1 MNQKKTTALLLGL
14 TMSLTGTAFA
24 APTNQAQDL
33 DSRIAALEQQQ
44 DNLEKELK
52 ELRHQ
57 NSQLKNQTRSQKKQL
72 SGLSKSVKNELDRVQ
87 ISGFGRVSWD
97 NDNIKGYTDRN
108 DNRRFYLD
116 LKGKFKVNDDWNFNF
131 ESETNPRYAKYVDA
145 GGNYKSHNGH
155 DDEDGT
161 IQRVW
166 AEGKV
171 GQVNFDIGR
180 RWRGLGFQNVLLG
193 NETDGAVL
201 STPIPG
207 SKLSASL
214 FHLSPTDKGYD
225 FNVTG
230 VGIQGQV
237 NSKLQINA
245 AIAKLNIGNHDAMG
259 TNYYSP
265 ETTVT
270 IKDGTFKAGY
280 AGANNVVSYGGATGN
295 ATTGFTQMG
304 AEGNPMEMEWTK
316 QEVQKDSDPSWNQHH
331 LSSNYAHTNQMT
343 VKNIKFDGQGT
354 YSYIGTQDGSFN
366 ASGATLT
373 GTQEVTVGYPSIP
386 NTAGR
391 YGFVLSAM
399 WNPMKNIFLIGDYA
413 RTNGQDYTVGE
424 WGANGY
430 TETKYDKHDCTALR
444 LNYRWSNIN
453 DPGSFQLYARWYNYA
468 KNINNLVG
476 IFGDKEWGALQP
488 GSKGWIFGFKY
499 VPAKNIEWE
508 TFYEYATAQN
518 TLYGHKNE
526 TYHRNFLRTMVDY
539 HF

>member
-24 APTNQAQDL
+24 APTDQAQDI

-44 DNLEKELK
+44 SNLEKEIK

-57 NSQLKNQTRSQKKQL
+57 NSQLKNQTHSQEKQL
-72 SGLSKSVKNELDRVQ
+72 NGLSKSVKSELDRVQ

-131 ESETNPRYAKYVDA
+131 ESETNPRYANYVDA
-145 GGNYKSHNGH
+145 NGTLKSHNGH
-155 DDEDGT
+155 DDEDGA

-166 AEGKV
+166 VEGKTGV
-171 GQVNFDIGR
+171 VNYDIGR
-180 RWRGLGFQNVLLG
+180 RWRGLGFQNILLG
-193 NETDGAVL
+193 NETDGAVI
-201 STPIPG
+201 STAIPK
-207 SKLSASL
+207 SKLTANAFYL
-214 FHLSPTDKGYD
+214 TPTDKGYD
-225 FNVTG
+225 FSVYG
-230 VGIQGQV
+230 AGAQGQV
-237 NSKLQINA
+237 GHGLQISA
-245 AIAKLNIGNHDAMG
+245 AIAKLNIGKHESMG
-259 TNYYSP
+259 QD
-265 ETTVT
+265 V
-270 IKDGTFKAGY
+270 Y
-280 AGANNVVSYGGATGN
+280 AS
-295 ATTGFTQMG
+295 
-304 AEGNPMEMEWTK
+304 E
-316 QEVQKDSDPSWNQHH
+316 PSEY
-331 LSSNYAHTNQMT
+331 L
-343 VKNIKFDGQGT
+343 
-354 YSYIGTQDGSFN
+354 
-366 ASGATLT
+366 
-373 GTQEVTVGYPSIP
+373 
-386 NTAGR
+386 NTAGSL
-391 YGFVLSAM
+391 GFVLSAM

-468 KNINNLVG
+468 RNKNYLVG

-488 GSKGWIFGFKY
+488 GSKGWILGFKY

-508 TFYEYATAQN
+508 TFYEMATAQN

-526 TYHRNFLRTMVDY
+526 TYHRNFVSTMVDY

>member
-24 APTNQAQDL
+24 APTDQAQDI

-44 DNLEKELK
+44 SNLEKEIK

-72 SGLSKSVKNELDRVQ
+72 SGLSKSVKSELDRVH

-131 ESETNPRYAKYVDA
+131 ESETNPRYANYVMAD
-145 GGNYKSHNGH
+145 GTLKSHNGH
-155 DDEDGT
+155 DDEDGV

-166 AEGKV
+166 AEGKTGV
-171 GQVNFDIGR
+171 VNYDIGR
-180 RWRGLGFQNVLLG
+180 RWRGLGFQNILLG
-193 NETDGAVL
+193 NETDGAVI
-201 STPIPG
+201 STAIPK
-207 SKLSASL
+207 SKLTANAFYL
-214 FHLSPTDKGYD
+214 TPTDKGYD
-225 FNVTG
+225 FSVYGAG
-230 VGIQGQV
+230 VQGQV
-237 NSKLQINA
+237 GHGLQISA
-245 AIAKLNIGNHDAMG
+245 AIAKLNIGKHESMG
-259 TNYYSP
+259 QN
-265 ETTVT
+265 V
-270 IKDGTFKAGY
+270 Y
-280 AGANNVVSYGGATGN
+280 AS
-295 ATTGFTQMG
+295 
-304 AEGNPMEMEWTK
+304 E
-316 QEVQKDSDPSWNQHH
+316 PSEY
-331 LSSNYAHTNQMT
+331 L
-343 VKNIKFDGQGT
+343 
-354 YSYIGTQDGSFN
+354 
-366 ASGATLT
+366 
-373 GTQEVTVGYPSIP
+373 
-386 NTAGR
+386 NTAGSL
-391 YGFVLSAM
+391 GFVLSAM

-468 KNINNLVG
+468 RNINNLVG

-488 GSKGWIFGFKY
+488 GSKGWILGFKY

-508 TFYEYATAQN
+508 TFYEMATAQN

-526 TYHRNFLRTMVDY
+526 TYHRNFVRTMVDY

>member
-24 APTNQAQDL
+24 APTDQAQDI

-44 DNLEKELK
+44 SNLEKEIK

-57 NSQLKNQTRSQKKQL
+57 NSQLKNQTHSQEKQL
-72 SGLSKSVKNELDRVQ
+72 NGLSKSVKSELDRVQ

-131 ESETNPRYAKYVDA
+131 ESETNPRYANYVDA
-145 GGNYKSHNGH
+145 NGTLKSHNGH
-155 DDEDGT
+155 DDEDGA

-166 AEGKV
+166 VEGKTGV
-171 GQVNFDIGR
+171 VNYDIGR

-193 NETDGAVL
+193 NETDGAVI
-201 STPIPG
+201 STAIPK
-207 SKLSASL
+207 SKLTANAFYL
-214 FHLSPTDKGYD
+214 TPTDKGYD
-225 FNVTG
+225 FSVYG
-230 VGIQGQV
+230 AGAQGQV
-237 NSKLQINA
+237 GHGLQISA
-245 AIAKLNIGNHDAMG
+245 AIAKLNIGKHESMG
-259 TNYYSP
+259 QD
-265 ETTVT
+265 V
-270 IKDGTFKAGY
+270 Y
-280 AGANNVVSYGGATGN
+280 AS
-295 ATTGFTQMG
+295 
-304 AEGNPMEMEWTK
+304 E
-316 QEVQKDSDPSWNQHH
+316 PSEY
-331 LSSNYAHTNQMT
+331 L
-343 VKNIKFDGQGT
+343 
-354 YSYIGTQDGSFN
+354 
-366 ASGATLT
+366 
-373 GTQEVTVGYPSIP
+373 
-386 NTAGR
+386 NTAGSL
-391 YGFVLSAM
+391 GFVLSAM

-468 KNINNLVG
+468 RNINNLVG

-488 GSKGWIFGFKY
+488 GSKGWILGFKY

-508 TFYEYATAQN
+508 TFYEMATAQN

-526 TYHRNFLRTMVDY
+526 TYHRNFVSTMVDY

>member
-24 APTNQAQDL
+24 APTDQAQDI

-44 DNLEKELK
+44 SNLEKEIK

-72 SGLSKSVKNELDRVQ
+72 SGLSKSVKSELDRVQ

-97 NDNIKGYTDRN
+97 NDNIKGYIDRN

-131 ESETNPRYAKYVDA
+131 ESETNPRYANYVMAD
-145 GGNYKSHNGH
+145 GTLKSHNGH
-155 DDEDGT
+155 DDEDGV

-166 AEGKV
+166 AEGKTGV
-171 GQVNFDIGR
+171 VNYDIGR
-180 RWRGLGFQNVLLG
+180 RWRGLGFQNILLG
-193 NETDGAVL
+193 NETDGAVI
-201 STPIPG
+201 STAIPK
-207 SKLSASL
+207 SKLTANAFYL
-214 FHLSPTDKGYD
+214 TPTDKGYD
-225 FNVTG
+225 FSVYG
-230 VGIQGQV
+230 AGAQGQV
-237 NSKLQINA
+237 GHGLQISA
-245 AIAKLNIGNHDAMG
+245 AIAKLNIGKHESMG
-259 TNYYSP
+259 Q
-265 ETTVT
+265 
-270 IKDGTFKAGY
+270 
-280 AGANNVVSYGGATGN
+280 NVYD
-295 ATTGFTQMG
+295 
-304 AEGNPMEMEWTK
+304 TK
-316 QEVQKDSDPSWNQHH
+316 PSE
-331 LSSNYAHTNQMT
+331 YR
-343 VKNIKFDGQGT
+343 
-354 YSYIGTQDGSFN
+354 
-366 ASGATLT
+366 
-373 GTQEVTVGYPSIP
+373 
-386 NTAGR
+386 NTAGSL
-391 YGFVLSAM
+391 GFVLSAM

-468 KNINNLVG
+468 RNINNLVG

-488 GSKGWIFGFKY
+488 GSKGWILGFKY

-508 TFYEYATAQN
+508 TFYEMATAQN

-526 TYHRNFLRTMVDY
+526 TYHRNFVRTMVDY

>member
-24 APTNQAQDL
+24 APTDQAQDI

-44 DNLEKELK
+44 SNLEKEIK

-57 NSQLKNQTRSQKKQL
+57 NSQLKNQTHSQEKQL
-72 SGLSKSVKNELDRVQ
+72 NGLSKSVKSELDRVQ

-131 ESETNPRYAKYVDA
+131 ESETNPRYANYVDA
-145 GGNYKSHNGH
+145 NGTLKSHNGH
-155 DDEDGT
+155 DDEDGA

-166 AEGKV
+166 VEGKTGV
-171 GQVNFDIGR
+171 VNYDIGR

-193 NETDGAVL
+193 NETDGAVI
-201 STPIPG
+201 STAIPK
-207 SKLSASL
+207 SKLTANAFYL
-214 FHLSPTDKGYD
+214 TPTDKGYD
-225 FNVTG
+225 FSVYGAG
-230 VGIQGQV
+230 VQGQV
-237 NSKLQINA
+237 GHGLQISA
-245 AIAKLNIGNHDAMG
+245 AIAKLNIGKHESMG
-259 TNYYSP
+259 QD
-265 ETTVT
+265 V
-270 IKDGTFKAGY
+270 Y
-280 AGANNVVSYGGATGN
+280 AS
-295 ATTGFTQMG
+295 
-304 AEGNPMEMEWTK
+304 E
-316 QEVQKDSDPSWNQHH
+316 PSEY
-331 LSSNYAHTNQMT
+331 L
-343 VKNIKFDGQGT
+343 
-354 YSYIGTQDGSFN
+354 
-366 ASGATLT
+366 
-373 GTQEVTVGYPSIP
+373 
-386 NTAGR
+386 NTAGSL
-391 YGFVLSAM
+391 GFVLSAM

-468 KNINNLVG
+468 RNINNLVG

-488 GSKGWIFGFKY
+488 GSKGWILGFKY
-499 VPAKNIEWE
+499 VPGQE
-508 TFYEYATAQN
+508 
-518 TLYGHKNE
+518 
-526 TYHRNFLRTMVDY
+526 HRVGDVL
-539 HF
+539 

>member
-24 APTNQAQDL
+24 APTDQAQDI

-44 DNLEKELK
+44 SNLEKEIK

-72 SGLSKSVKNELDRVQ
+72 SGLSKSVKSELDRVH

-97 NDNIKGYTDRN
+97 NDNIKGYIDRN

-131 ESETNPRYAKYVDA
+131 ESETNPRYANYVMAD
-145 GGNYKSHNGH
+145 GTLKSHNGH
-155 DDEDGT
+155 DDEDGV

-166 AEGKV
+166 AEGKTGV
-171 GQVNFDIGR
+171 VNYDIGR
-180 RWRGLGFQNVLLG
+180 RWRGLGFQNILLG
-193 NETDGAVL
+193 NETDGAVI
-201 STPIPG
+201 STAIPK
-207 SKLSASL
+207 SKLTANAFYL
-214 FHLSPTDKGYD
+214 TPTDKGYD
-225 FNVTG
+225 FSVYG
-230 VGIQGQV
+230 AGAQGQV
-237 NSKLQINA
+237 GHGLQISA
-245 AIAKLNIGNHDAMG
+245 AIAKLNIGKHESMG
-259 TNYYSP
+259 Q
-265 ETTVT
+265 
-270 IKDGTFKAGY
+270 
-280 AGANNVVSYGGATGN
+280 NVYD
-295 ATTGFTQMG
+295 
-304 AEGNPMEMEWTK
+304 TK
-316 QEVQKDSDPSWNQHH
+316 PSE
-331 LSSNYAHTNQMT
+331 YR
-343 VKNIKFDGQGT
+343 
-354 YSYIGTQDGSFN
+354 
-366 ASGATLT
+366 
-373 GTQEVTVGYPSIP
+373 
-386 NTAGR
+386 NTAGSL
-391 YGFVLSAM
+391 GFVLSAM

-468 KNINNLVG
+468 RNINNLVG

-488 GSKGWIFGFKY
+488 GSKGWILGFKY

-508 TFYEYATAQN
+508 TFYEMATAQN

-526 TYHRNFLRTMVDY
+526 TYHRNFVRTMVDY

>member
-24 APTNQAQDL
+24 APTDQAQDI

-44 DNLEKELK
+44 SNLEKEIK

-57 NSQLKNQTRSQKKQL
+57 NSQLKNQTHSQEKQL
-72 SGLSKSVKNELDRVQ
+72 NGLSKSVKSELDRVQ

-131 ESETNPRYAKYVDA
+131 ESETNPRYANYVDA
-145 GGNYKSHNGH
+145 NGTLKSHNGH
-155 DDEDGT
+155 DDEDGA

-166 AEGKV
+166 VEGKTGV
-171 GQVNFDIGR
+171 VNYDIGR
-180 RWRGLGFQNVLLG
+180 RWRGLGFQNILLG
-193 NETDGAVL
+193 NETDGAVI
-201 STPIPG
+201 STAIPK
-207 SKLSASL
+207 SKLTANAFYL
-214 FHLSPTDKGYD
+214 TPTDKGYD
-225 FNVTG
+225 FSVYG
-230 VGIQGQV
+230 AGAQGQV
-237 NSKLQINA
+237 GHGLQISA
-245 AIAKLNIGNHDAMG
+245 AIAKLNIGKHESMG
-259 TNYYSP
+259 QD
-265 ETTVT
+265 V
-270 IKDGTFKAGY
+270 Y
-280 AGANNVVSYGGATGN
+280 AS
-295 ATTGFTQMG
+295 
-304 AEGNPMEMEWTK
+304 E
-316 QEVQKDSDPSWNQHH
+316 PSEY
-331 LSSNYAHTNQMT
+331 L
-343 VKNIKFDGQGT
+343 
-354 YSYIGTQDGSFN
+354 
-366 ASGATLT
+366 
-373 GTQEVTVGYPSIP
+373 
-386 NTAGR
+386 NTAGSL
-391 YGFVLSAM
+391 GFVLSAM

-468 KNINNLVG
+468 RNINNLVG

-488 GSKGWIFGFKY
+488 GSKGWILGFKY

-508 TFYEYATAQN
+508 TFYEMATAQN

-526 TYHRNFLRTMVDY
+526 TYHRNFVSTMVDY

>member
-1 MNQKKTTALLLGL
+1 MMKKEKTAALLLGI
-14 TMSLTGTAFA
+14 TMNLTGTALA
-24 APTNQAQDL
+24 APADTAQDI

-44 DNLEKELK
+44 SNLEKEIK

-57 NSQLKNQTRSQKKQL
+57 NSQLKNQERSQKKQL
-72 SGLSKSVKNELDRVQ
+72 NGLSKSVKSEMDRIK

-131 ESETNPRYAKYVDA
+131 ESETNPRYANYVMAD
-145 GGNYKSHNGH
+145 GTLKSHSGH

-166 AEGKV
+166 AEGKTGV
-171 GQVNFDIGR
+171 VNYDIGR
-180 RWRGLGFQNVLLG
+180 RWRGLGFQNVLFG
-193 NETDGAVL
+193 NESDGVIV
-201 STPIPG
+201 STAIPK
-207 SKLSASL
+207 SKLTANAFYL
-214 FHLSPTDKGYD
+214 TPTDKGYN
-225 FNVTG
+225 FSIYGAG
-230 VGIQGQV
+230 VQGQV
-237 NSKLQINA
+237 GHGLQINA
-245 AIAKLNIGNHDAMG
+245 AIAKLNIGKHESMG
-259 TNYYSP
+259 QNVYD
-265 ETTVT
+265 TTKTFKVEGVNAT
-270 IKDGTFKAGY
+270 IKDLHGTLKGGGDFRWYGSKSGDS
-280 AGANNVVSYGGATGN
+280 SYGDFN
-295 ATTGFTQMG
+295 SEPGFSIYYTPG
-304 AEGNPMEMEWTK
+304 
-316 QEVQKDSDPSWNQHH
+316 
-331 LSSNYAHTNQMT
+331 LSGKIDAS
-343 VKNIKFDGQGT
+343 GT
-354 YSYIGTQDGSFN
+354 YT
-366 ASGATLT
+366 
-373 GTQEVTVGYPSIP
+373 VTETPSELP
-386 NTAGR
+386 NTAGNL
-391 YGFVLSAM
+391 GFVLSAM

-468 KNINNLVG
+468 RNINNLVG

-488 GSKGWIFGFKY
+488 GSKGWILGFKY

-508 TFYEYATAQN
+508 TFYEMATAQN

-526 TYHRNFLRTMVDY
+526 TYHRNFVRTMVDY

>member
-24 APTNQAQDL
+24 APTDQAQDI

-44 DNLEKELK
+44 NNLEKELK

-108 DNRRFYLD
+108 DNRRFHLD

-131 ESETNPRYAKYVDA
+131 ESETNPRYANYVMAD
-145 GGNYKSHNGH
+145 GTLKSHNGH
-155 DDEDGT
+155 DDEDGA

-166 AEGKV
+166 AEGKT
-171 GQVNFDIGR
+171 GKVNYDIGR

-193 NETDGAVL
+193 NETDGAVI
-201 STPIPG
+201 STAIPK
-207 SKLSASL
+207 SKLTANAFYL
-214 FHLSPTDKGYD
+214 TPTDKGYN
-225 FNVTG
+225 FSVYGAG
-230 VGIQGQV
+230 VQGQIGHG
-237 NSKLQINA
+237 LQINA
-245 AIAKLNIGNHDAMG
+245 AIAKLNIGKHESMGQNVYDTTKTFKVEG
-259 TNYYSP
+259 TNA
-265 ETTVT
+265 T
-270 IKDGTFKAGY
+270 IKDLSGTIKGGGDFTWYGGQAGDK
-280 AGANNVVSYGGATGN
+280 SYGEFN
-295 ATTGFTQMG
+295 
-304 AEGNPMEMEWTK
+304 
-316 QEVQKDSDPSWNQHH
+316 SDPGFSIYYTPG
-331 LSSNYAHTNQMT
+331 LSGT
-343 VKNIKFDGQGT
+343 VD
-354 YSYIGTQDGSFN
+354 
-366 ASGATLT
+366 ASGKYT
-373 GTQEVTVGYPSIP
+373 VTETPSELP
-386 NTAGR
+386 NTAGNL
-391 YGFVLSAM
+391 GFVLSAM

-413 RTNGQDYTVGE
+413 RTNAPSYTVGE

-430 TETKYDKHDCTALR
+430 QETKYDKNSCTALR

-468 KNINNLVG
+468 RNINNLVG

-508 TFYEYATAQN
+508 TFYEYANAQN
-518 TLYGHKNE
+518 TLYGHKGE

>member
-14 TMSLTGTAFA
+14 TMSLTGTTFA
-24 APTNQAQDL
+24 APTDQAQDI
-33 DSRIAALEQQQ
+33 DSRIAALEQPQS
-44 DNLEKELK
+44 NLEKEIK

-57 NSQLKNQTRSQKKQL
+57 NSQLKNQTHSQEKQL
-72 SGLSKSVKNELDRVQ
+72 NGLSKSVKSELDRVQ

-131 ESETNPRYAKYVDA
+131 ESETNPRYANYVMAD
-145 GGNYKSHNGH
+145 GTLKSHNGH
-155 DDEDGT
+155 DDEDGA

-166 AEGKV
+166 VEGKTGV
-171 GQVNFDIGR
+171 VNYDIGR
-180 RWRGLGFQNVLLG
+180 RWRGLGFQNILLG
-193 NETDGAVL
+193 NETDGAVI
-201 STPIPG
+201 STAIPK
-207 SKLSASL
+207 SKLTANAFYL
-214 FHLSPTDKGYD
+214 TPTDKGYD
-225 FNVTG
+225 FSVYGAG
-230 VGIQGQV
+230 VQGQV
-237 NSKLQINA
+237 GHGLQISA
-245 AIAKLNIGNHDAMG
+245 AIAKLNIGKHESMG
-259 TNYYSP
+259 QD
-265 ETTVT
+265 V
-270 IKDGTFKAGY
+270 Y
-280 AGANNVVSYGGATGN
+280 AS
-295 ATTGFTQMG
+295 
-304 AEGNPMEMEWTK
+304 E
-316 QEVQKDSDPSWNQHH
+316 PSEY
-331 LSSNYAHTNQMT
+331 L
-343 VKNIKFDGQGT
+343 
-354 YSYIGTQDGSFN
+354 
-366 ASGATLT
+366 
-373 GTQEVTVGYPSIP
+373 
-386 NTAGR
+386 NTAGSL
-391 YGFVLSAM
+391 GFVLSAM

-468 KNINNLVG
+468 RNINNLVG

-488 GSKGWIFGFKY
+488 GSKGWILGFKY

-508 TFYEYATAQN
+508 TFYEMATAQN

-526 TYHRNFLRTMVDY
+526 TYHRNFVRTMVDY

>member
-24 APTNQAQDL
+24 APTDQAQDI

-44 DNLEKELK
+44 SNLEKEIK

-57 NSQLKNQTRSQKKQL
+57 NSQLKNQTHSQEKQL
-72 SGLSKSVKNELDRVQ
+72 NGLSKSVKSELDRVQ

-131 ESETNPRYAKYVDA
+131 ESETNPRYANYVMAD
-145 GGNYKSHNGH
+145 GTLKSHNGH
-155 DDEDGT
+155 DDEDGA

-166 AEGKV
+166 AEGKMGV
-171 GQVNFDIGR
+171 VNYDIGR

-193 NETDGAVL
+193 NETDGAVI
-201 STPIPG
+201 STAIPK
-207 SKLSASL
+207 SKLTANAFYL
-214 FHLSPTDKGYD
+214 TPTDKGYD
-225 FNVTG
+225 FSVFGAG
-230 VGIQGQV
+230 VQGQV
-237 NSKLQINA
+237 GHGLQISA
-245 AIAKLNIGNHDAMG
+245 AIAKLNIGKHESMG
-259 TNYYSP
+259 QNVYD
-265 ETTVT
+265 TTKTFKVEGTDVT
-270 IKDGTFKAGY
+270 IKDLSGTIKGGGDFKFKDGK
-280 AGANNVVSYGGATGN
+280 GEFNP
-295 ATTGFTQMG
+295 GFSIDYTPG
-304 AEGNPMEMEWTK
+304 
-316 QEVQKDSDPSWNQHH
+316 
-331 LSSNYAHTNQMT
+331 LSGKIDAS
-343 VKNIKFDGQGT
+343 GT
-354 YSYIGTQDGSFN
+354 YT
-366 ASGATLT
+366 
-373 GTQEVTVGYPSIP
+373 VTETPSEYR
-386 NTAGR
+386 NTAGSL
-391 YGFVLSAM
+391 GFVLSAM

-453 DPGSFQLYARWYNYA
+453 APGSFQLYARWYNYA
-468 KNINNLVG
+468 RNINNLVG

-488 GSKGWIFGFKY
+488 GSKGWILGFKY

-508 TFYEYATAQN
+508 TFYEMATAQN

-526 TYHRNFLRTMVDY
+526 TYHRNFVSTMVDY

>member
-24 APTNQAQDL
+24 APTDQAQDI

-44 DNLEKELK
+44 SNLEKESK

-57 NSQLKNQTRSQKKQL
+57 NSQLKNQTHSQEKQL
-72 SGLSKSVKNELDRVQ
+72 NGLSKSVKSELDRVQ

-131 ESETNPRYAKYVDA
+131 ESETNPRYANYVDA
-145 GGNYKSHNGH
+145 NGTLKSHNGH
-155 DDEDGT
+155 DDEDGA

-166 AEGKV
+166 VEGKTGV
-171 GQVNFDIGR
+171 VNYDIGR
-180 RWRGLGFQNVLLG
+180 RWRGLGFQNILLG
-193 NETDGAVL
+193 NETDGAVI
-201 STPIPG
+201 STAIPK
-207 SKLSASL
+207 SKLTANAFYL
-214 FHLSPTDKGYD
+214 TPTDKGYD
-225 FNVTG
+225 FSVYG
-230 VGIQGQV
+230 AGAQGQV
-237 NSKLQINA
+237 GHGLQISA
-245 AIAKLNIGNHDAMG
+245 AIAKLNIGKHESMG
-259 TNYYSP
+259 QD
-265 ETTVT
+265 V
-270 IKDGTFKAGY
+270 Y
-280 AGANNVVSYGGATGN
+280 AS
-295 ATTGFTQMG
+295 
-304 AEGNPMEMEWTK
+304 E
-316 QEVQKDSDPSWNQHH
+316 PSEY
-331 LSSNYAHTNQMT
+331 L
-343 VKNIKFDGQGT
+343 
-354 YSYIGTQDGSFN
+354 
-366 ASGATLT
+366 
-373 GTQEVTVGYPSIP
+373 
-386 NTAGR
+386 NTAGSL
-391 YGFVLSAM
+391 GFVLSAM

-468 KNINNLVG
+468 RNKNNLVG

-488 GSKGWIFGFKY
+488 GSKGWILGFKY

-508 TFYEYATAQN
+508 TFYEMATAQN

-526 TYHRNFLRTMVDY
+526 TYHRNFVSTMVDY